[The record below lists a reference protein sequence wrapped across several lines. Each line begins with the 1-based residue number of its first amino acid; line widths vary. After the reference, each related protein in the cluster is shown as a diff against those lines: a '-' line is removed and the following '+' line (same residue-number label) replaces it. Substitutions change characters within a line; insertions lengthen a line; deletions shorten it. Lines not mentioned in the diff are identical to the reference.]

1 MSWALLRLWQPLR
14 VSAEP
19 CRAGAAAAQEVGVHV
34 LAPTEVLAAD
44 PLPGAVAQVA
54 LREAAGAGP
63 AGPALPQGTERFAV
77 VVDGTE
83 SEEELASLQ
92 VAHLAPPSLEWAHAL
107 PRTAWRRPES
117 GALMR
122 STDTS
127 VDATDECMQ
136 YPEPNLCT

>member
-1 MSWALLRLWQPLR
+1 M
-14 VSAEP
+14 
-19 CRAGAAAAQEVGVHV
+19 HV
-34 LAPTEVLAAD
+34 LAPAAVLAAD

-92 VAHLAPPSLEWAHAL
+92 VAHLACARLE
-107 PRTAWRRPES
+107 
-117 GALMR
+117 
-122 STDTS
+122 
-127 VDATDECMQ
+127 
-136 YPEPNLCT
+136 

>member
-1 MSWALLRLWQPLR
+1 M
-14 VSAEP
+14 
-19 CRAGAAAAQEVGVHV
+19 HV
-34 LAPTEVLAAD
+34 LAPAEVLAAD

-92 VAHLAPPSLEWAHAL
+92 VAHLVPARVDGACAVEICMAQT
-107 PRTAWRRPES
+107 RGRR
-117 GALMR
+117 
-122 STDTS
+122 
-127 VDATDECMQ
+127 VDVE
-136 YPEPNLCT
+136 LCAVRLKQRWSFKMHVLAEI

>member
-1 MSWALLRLWQPLR
+1 M
-14 VSAEP
+14 
-19 CRAGAAAAQEVGVHV
+19 HV
-34 LAPTEVLAAD
+34 LAPAEVLAAD

-92 VAHLAPPSLEWAHAL
+92 VAHLARARLEW
-107 PRTAWRRPES
+107 R
-117 GALMR
+117 MR
-122 STDTS
+122 C
-127 VDATDECMQ
+127 EMCMAGGGCL
-136 YPEPNLCT
+136 LCSSAPIH